1 MSDHSV
7 SQNNMANGAEN
18 DERVA
23 EIVSKALRQLP
34 ARRNSYLRF
43 ACLDDRTLYQQA
55 LAAVRCEER
64 MGSFL
69 LVPAIVPREYP
80 RPFLAGQIISERF
93 EIVREIGEGG
103 MGVVYEAVDRK
114 RNQRIAI
121 KSAKPGF
128 HRLLSPELENALKVR
143 HPHVCLVNEIHTTQ
157 TSHGDI
163 DFLTMELL
171 EGETLSMRLEAQ
183 GKLSPLEAL
192 TIACQL
198 CAGVSEAHRSD
209 VLHRDLKS
217 ANIIVCPGAHG
228 VRAVITD
235 FGLACDAIE
244 SGELGGTPG
253 YMAPELWRG
262 EKASRASD
270 IYALGVI
277 LYEMVCG
284 QRPFAEEAESLIV
297 RPPLPSTLTKG
308 LGPQWDR
315 ILPACLRPLPGDR
328 PADAA
333 LILSAL
339 RRRPIRKMPFVAM
352 GLVAASSLGVPQF
365 RGWVRDTIWPPAS
378 VRLAVLPAEASPDI
392 AAMAGGVLQDVS
404 DRLGHLRS
412 GHQPVA
418 VVSPAEAV
426 SDQVNTP
433 AQASQ
438 VLHATHALETRV
450 RRDGGE
456 LVMEASLVDLS
467 THESVRQISAR
478 YTASTVGSMPEALA
492 GVVSAALH
500 LRGPAVAE
508 TLSGEATAS
517 YDRGL
522 YLMRKSD
529 QDLGEA
535 IPLFEQAARA
545 SPRSPLPL
553 AALTEAELMKF
564 DGTASDGSIEKA
576 QRFLHA
582 AESLNPDSISVL
594 LAGGLLHQSTGQY
607 EKALDDYRRV
617 QDLEPGNPD
626 AFLRTASVYYK
637 LDMYDKAVVAY
648 RQAIALEPDYY
659 KPYQKL
665 GGFYYYRGEYRAAA
679 EQFQKAIERAPG
691 LFQAYTDLAGA
702 LSDLGQDKQ
711 AEEALR
717 TSLKLRETAPAWN
730 NLGAIRAY
738 QQRDADAVAYYTRA
752 VAMDA
757 SEYLYWLNL
766 GDSDRRLRRS
776 KDAHQAYRKALDLA
790 LTELRENPRL
800 GITRAYVA
808 CVAARLGDS
817 KRAEDEISQ
826 ALELSP
832 ADTKV
837 ILSAVLTYEAL
848 GQRAQAIKVLGLA
861 GPDFLQE
868 INRQPDLAEFRRDPR
883 FIKVVPEIEGRR

>member
-1 MSDHSV
+1 MVNS
-7 SQNNMANGAEN
+7 AEN
-18 DERVA
+18 EERVA
-23 EIVSKALRQLP
+23 EIVAMALRQP
-34 ARRNSYLRF
+34 AVKRSSYLRF
-43 ACLDDRTLYQQA
+43 ACVDDQSLYREA
-55 LAAVRCEER
+55 LNAVRCEER

-69 LVPAIVPREYP
+69 LAPAIAPRKYP
-80 RPFLAGQIISERF
+80 RPFVAGQLISERF

-114 RNQRIAI
+114 RQQRIAI

-128 HRLLSPELENALKVR
+128 HRLLSPELESALKVR

-171 EGETLSMRLEAQ
+171 EGETLSTRLEAQ
-183 GKLSPLEAL
+183 GKLPHQEAL

-217 ANIIVCPGAHG
+217 ANVFVCPGAHG

-235 FGLACDAIE
+235 FGLACDASE

-262 EKASRASD
+262 ERASKASD
-270 IYALGVI
+270 IYALGVV

-284 QRPFAEEAESLIV
+284 QPPFAEDADSLV
-297 RPPLPSTLTKG
+297 GRPALPSTLTRG

-315 ILPACLRPLPGDR
+315 VLLECLRPLPQDR

-333 LILSAL
+333 LVLSAL
-339 RRRPIRKMPFVAM
+339 RRRPVRKMPLVAIV
-352 GLVAASSLGVPQF
+352 LVAASTLTVPQV
-365 RGWVRDTIWPPAS
+365 RDWLRDTIWPPPS
-378 VRLAVLPAEASPDI
+378 VRLAVLPAEASPET

-404 DRLGHLRS
+404 DRLGHLRN
-412 GHQPVA
+412 GHRSMA
-418 VVSPAEAV
+418 VMSASEAASEQVSTA
-426 SDQVNTP
+426 

-450 RRDGGE
+450 RREGGE
-456 LVMEASLVDLS
+456 LAMDASLIDLS
-467 THESVRQISAR
+467 TRVPVRQISAR

-492 GVVSAALH
+492 GFVSAALH
-500 LRGPAVAE
+500 LSGPAAVE
-508 TLSGEATAS
+508 TLSAEATAL

-564 DGTASDGSIEKA
+564 EGTAANGSIEDA
-576 QRFLHA
+576 QRFLRA

-594 LAGGLLHQSTGQY
+594 LAGGLLHQTTGQY
-607 EKALDDYRRV
+607 EKALENYRRV

-626 AFLRTASVYYK
+626 AFLRSASVYYK
-637 LDMYDKAVVAY
+637 LDMYDKAIAAY
-648 RQAIALEPDYY
+648 RKAIALEPDYY

-679 EQFQKAIERAPG
+679 EQFQKAIDRAPG

-702 LSDLGQDKQ
+702 LSDLGQDQQ
-711 AEEALR
+711 AEQALR
-717 TSLKLRETAPAWN
+717 TSLQLRETAPAWN

-738 QQRDADAVAYYTRA
+738 QQRDRMRWSTTR
-752 VAMDA
+752 
-757 SEYLYWLNL
+757 
-766 GDSDRRLRRS
+766 GRLRWTGAS
-776 KDAHQAYRKALDLA
+776 ICI
-790 LTELRENPRL
+790 
-800 GITRAYVA
+800 G
-808 CVAARLGDS
+808 
-817 KRAEDEISQ
+817 
-826 ALELSP
+826 
-832 ADTKV
+832 
-837 ILSAVLTYEAL
+837 
-848 GQRAQAIKVLGLA
+848 
-861 GPDFLQE
+861 
-868 INRQPDLAEFRRDPR
+868 
-883 FIKVVPEIEGRR
+883 

>member
-1 MSDHSV
+1 
-7 SQNNMANGAEN
+7 
-18 DERVA
+18 
-23 EIVSKALRQLP
+23 
-34 ARRNSYLRF
+34 
-43 ACLDDRTLYQQA
+43 
-55 LAAVRCEER
+55 
-64 MGSFL
+64 
-69 LVPAIVPREYP
+69 
-80 RPFLAGQIISERF
+80 
-93 EIVREIGEGG
+93 

-114 RNQRIAI
+114 RQQRIAI

-128 HRLLSPELENALKVR
+128 HRLLSPELESALKVR

-157 TSHGDI
+157 TSHGAI

-171 EGETLSMRLEAQ
+171 EGETLSTRLEVQ
-183 GKLSPLEAL
+183 GKPSHLEAL

-217 ANIIVCPGAHG
+217 ANVFVCPGTHG

-235 FGLACDAIE
+235 FGLACDASE

-262 EKASRASD
+262 EKASKASD
-270 IYALGVI
+270 IYALGVV

-284 QRPFAEEAESLIV
+284 QPPFAEDADSLV
-297 RPPLPSTLTKG
+297 SRPTLPSTLTKG

-315 ILPACLRPLPGDR
+315 VLLECLRPLPQDR

-333 LILSAL
+333 LVLSAL
-339 RRRPIRKMPFVAM
+339 RRKPLRKMP
-352 GLVAASSLGVPQF
+352 LVAIVLVVASSLALPQV
-365 RGWVRDTIWPPAS
+365 RGWLRDTIWPPPS
-378 VRLAVLPAEASPDI
+378 VRLAVLPAEASPET

-404 DRLGHLRS
+404 DRLGHLRN
-412 GHQPVA
+412 GHQSMA
-418 VVSPAEAV
+418 VMSASEAA
-426 SDQVNTP
+426 SDQVST
-433 AQASQ
+433 AALASQ
-438 VLHATHALETRV
+438 VLHATHALQTRV
-450 RRDGGE
+450 RRDGAE
-456 LVMEASLVDLS
+456 LAMDASLIDLS
-467 THESVRQISAR
+467 TLVPVRQISAR
-478 YTASTVGSMPEALA
+478 YTAATVGSMPEALT
-492 GVVSAALH
+492 GLVSAALH
-500 LRGPAVAE
+500 LSGPAAVE
-508 TLSGEATAS
+508 TLSAEATAL

-529 QDLGEA
+529 QDVGEA
-535 IPLFEQAARA
+535 IPLFEQAACA

-564 DGTASDGSIEKA
+564 EGTAADGSIEDA

-594 LAGGLLHQSTGQY
+594 LAGGLFHQTTGQY
-607 EKALDDYRRV
+607 EKALENYRRV

-626 AFLRTASVYYK
+626 AYLRSASVYYK
-637 LDMYDKAVVAY
+637 LDMYEKAIAAY
-648 RQAIALEPDYY
+648 RKAIALEPDYY

-679 EQFQKAIERAPG
+679 EQFQKAIDRAPG

-702 LSDLGQDKQ
+702 LSDLGQDQ
-711 AEEALR
+711 PAEQALR
-717 TSLKLRETAPAWN
+717 TSLQLRETAPAWN

-738 QQRDADAVAYYTRA
+738 QKRDRDAVEYYTRA
-752 VAMDA
+752 VAMDGGD
-757 SEYLYWLNL
+757 YLYWLNL
-766 GDSDRRLRRS
+766 GDSDRRLGHSGEAR
-776 KDAHQAYRKALDLA
+776 AAYSKALDLA
-790 LTELRENPRL
+790 LTELRGNPRL
-800 GITRAYVA
+800 GLTRAYVA
-808 CVAARLGDS
+808 LLATRLGDR
-817 KRAEDEISQ
+817 KRAEDEVSQ

-837 ILSAVLTYEAL
+837 ILSAVLTFESL
-848 GQRAQAIKVLGLA
+848 GQRDQAIRVLGLA

-868 INRQPDLAEFRRDPR
+868 INRQPDLADFRRDPR